1 MTRSSDHSGRD
12 RTSAAVDAD
21 ACERAWLEGIARGD
35 RGAFEK
41 LYLGYHGRLS
51 RFLSRRTP
59 RHDLVD
65 EIVNDTLLTVW
76 RTSAT
81 FRGESKV
88 GTWILGI
95 AYRRML
101 GALRCA
107 DLHQAHAARNDA
119 EAFAA
124 TETESGD
131 AEQRELRDWV
141 GHGLALLP
149 AEQRT
154 TIELAY
160 FLGQSCEEIAAIM
173 DCPVGTVKARMFH
186 ARVRLRNTLP
196 VLGGDPAES
205 LPTATRRA

>member
-1 MTRSSDHSGRD
+1 LTI
-12 RTSAAVDAD
+12 AAVDAD
-21 ACERAWLEGIARGD
+21 ACERGWLEAVAGGD
-35 RGAFEK
+35 RNAFEK
-41 LYLGYHGRLS
+41 LYLSYHSRLS
-51 RFLSRRTP
+51 RFLLRRTP

-101 GALRCA
+101 GALRSA
-107 DLHQAHAARNDA
+107 DLHQTHAGRNDA
-119 EAFAA
+119 EAFAGA
-124 TETESGD
+124 EPECAD
-131 AEQRELRDWV
+131 ADRRELRDWV
-141 GHGLALLP
+141 GHGLAMLP

-196 VLGGDPAES
+196 VLAGDSAES
-205 LPTATRRA
+205 LATTIRRA